1 MGRIHCNLM
10 PSCIKS
16 IKNFCFHCWLTLSQL
31 GGDTSP
37 VKFTSLWQDNNVL
50 NVVCIAEKWKI
61 SPLAFQKCQIQQ
73 PQSHRRWINEFSKKI
88 LKFLKKFFSKVRTF
102 LKKISKY
109 STSIFS
115 APMGGITLN
124 LSVLESHD
132 PNLSF

>member
-10 PSCIKS
+10 PSCIKT
-16 IKNFCFHCWLTLSQL
+16 IKKFCFHCWLTLSQL

-73 PQSHRRWINEFSKKI
+73 PQSHRRWINEFSKI
-88 LKFLKKFFSKVRTF
+88 FLKFLKKIFFQSSNFFKKNFEIFDVNF
-102 LKKISKY
+102 LSSY
-109 STSIFS
+109 
-115 APMGGITLN
+115 GGYHLKF
-124 LSVLESHD
+124 ECFEK
-132 PNLSF
+132 PRP